1 MSKPDKNDGKR
12 RRSSDGKTPRPS
24 TKTVKM
30 ADIETGLSSGT
41 GSGLVDKM
49 TVIAEAVQELQKG
62 QQSLQ
67 SMVESKLDKFKN
79 DFLANID
86 NKFKAMKSDIDLELG
101 LHKKEIDTLAE
112 SIKSILTRLESVEN
126 RERVQHIE
134 RTNPKGVSEEVSSHI
149 NRLEETQ
156 KDIEKTLIDLQCRS
170 MRDNLLFFGL
180 AEPDGNR
187 KENCVNIVD
196 EFCEDYLG
204 ISNISQDI
212 ERAHR
217 IGRRRS
223 GEFRPVV
230 VKFSS
235 FRIREKVRS
244 NASRLGG
251 TRFGIQEQFPRQIQE
266 QRKQLYPILKD
277 ARKRGKRATLVV
289 NKLYIDGV
297 EYRGPETLDNSI
309 RGTKAG
315 DEDTT
320 CMEG

>member
-156 KDIEKTLIDLQCRS
+156 KDIEKTFSVAVCVITCCSLAWR
-170 MRDNLLFFGL
+170 NLMVT
-180 AEPDGNR
+180 E
-187 KENCVNIVD
+187 KKIV
-196 EFCEDYLG
+196 
-204 ISNISQDI
+204 
-212 ERAHR
+212 
-217 IGRRRS
+217 
-223 GEFRPVV
+223 
-230 VKFSS
+230 
-235 FRIREKVRS
+235 
-244 NASRLGG
+244 
-251 TRFGIQEQFPRQIQE
+251 
-266 QRKQLYPILKD
+266 
-277 ARKRGKRATLVV
+277 
-289 NKLYIDGV
+289 
-297 EYRGPETLDNSI
+297 
-309 RGTKAG
+309 
-315 DEDTT
+315 
-320 CMEG
+320 

>member
-1 MSKPDKNDGKR
+1 
-12 RRSSDGKTPRPS
+12 
-24 TKTVKM
+24 
-30 ADIETGLSSGT
+30 
-41 GSGLVDKM
+41 
-49 TVIAEAVQELQKG
+49 
-62 QQSLQ
+62 
-67 SMVESKLDKFKN
+67 
-79 DFLANID
+79 
-86 NKFKAMKSDIDLELG
+86 MKSDIDLELG

-126 RERVQHIE
+126 RERVQHID
-134 RTNPKGVSEEVSSHI
+134 RTHPKGVSEEVSSHI

-235 FRIREKVRS
+235 VRIREKVRS

-251 TRFGIQEQFPRQIQE
+251 TRFGIQEQFLRQIQE

-289 NKLYIDGV
+289 NKLYTDGV